1 MTIYEEKMGKTGIIW
16 KIEKE
21 GEWEK
26 LKKKIGEIKLTI
38 YFKETEY

>member
-1 MTIYEEKMGKTGIIW
+1 MESSWKRVKIYEEKMGKKGIIW

-26 LKKKIGEIKLTI
+26 LKKK
-38 YFKETEY
+38 